1 MLTMKKKIIYIVLA
15 VCTVL
20 LLLGVGIVIFE
31 YNRSSSSDSE
41 FTTGLTAEEYLLIN
55 SNEKASEKDDAIWLI
70 ENVDTVFRVNSESF
84 KKTMSELSQYS
95 VDTVYI
101 RPKVFYAPFKENADY
116 EKFVSNLSKVVSA
129 VKKTGKKCAVVLDDS
144 FIREEFL
151 PVITLGDKI
160 VISGMQNESAA
171 AINKIS
177 A

>member
-1 MLTMKKKIIYIVLA
+1 MKKKIIYIVLA
-15 VCTVL
+15 VCTIL

-84 KKTMSELSQYS
+84 KKTMSALSQFS

-101 RPKVFYAPFKENADY
+101 
-116 EKFVSNLSKVVSA
+116 
-129 VKKTGKKCAVVLDDS
+129 
-144 FIREEFL
+144 
-151 PVITLGDKI
+151 
-160 VISGMQNESAA
+160 
-171 AINKIS
+171 
-177 A
+177 